1 MIGRLTGT
9 LAAEEPKGTLV
20 FDVAGVGYELFTP
33 AGTAGKLKADAQGRC
48 VVFVHTLLKSDALEL
63 YGFAHEAER
72 ELFRLLI
79 NVPNVGPRT
88 ALNVLGALPVVD
100 LISAV
105 SSGDLKRLHQVP
117 GIGKKTAER
126 LVLELKEKLLSL
138 QPDQVEVGGGKSG
151 NRSRLVTAL
160 TNMGYR
166 SAEAE
171 RAVKH
176 LGTRVDS
183 EPIGTLLRE
192 ALQFLSA

>member
-1 MIGRLTGT
+1 M
-9 LAAEEPKGTLV
+9 LV
-20 FDVAGVGYELFTP
+20 FDVAGVGYELLTP
-33 AGTAGKLKADAQGRC
+33 AGTAGKLKPDAHGRC
-48 VVFVHTLLKSDALEL
+48 TVFVHTHLRSDALEL

-100 LISAV
+100 LITAV

-138 QPDQVEVGGGKSG
+138 QPGQVEVGAAKSDT
-151 NRSRLVTAL
+151 RSRLVTAL

-166 SAEAE
+166 TAEAE

-176 LGTRVDS
+176 LGARVEG

-192 ALQFLSA
+192 ALQLLST

>member
-9 LAAEEPKGTLV
+9 LAGEEPKGTLV
-20 FDVAGVGYELFTP
+20 IDVAGVGYELFAP
-33 AGTAGKLKADAQGRC
+33 AGTAGKLKTDTEGRC
-48 VVFVHTLLKSDALEL
+48 IVFVHTHLRSEALEL
-63 YGFAHEAER
+63 YGFAHESER

-105 SSGDLKRLHQVP
+105 SSGDLKRLYQVP

-138 QPDQVEVGGGKSG
+138 QPGQVEVAAAKGG
-151 NRSRLVTAL
+151 NRERLVTAL

-171 RAVKH
+171 RAVKN

-183 EPIGTLLRE
+183 EPIGPLLRE
-192 ALQFLSA
+192 ALQLLST